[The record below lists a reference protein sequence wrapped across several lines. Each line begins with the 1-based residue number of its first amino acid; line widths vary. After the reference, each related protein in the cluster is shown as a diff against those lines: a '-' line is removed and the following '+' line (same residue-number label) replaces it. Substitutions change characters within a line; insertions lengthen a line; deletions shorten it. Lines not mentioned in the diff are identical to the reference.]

1 MKSLIIT
8 GATEDMFPVLD
19 LTLESKQK
27 YASKHN
33 YDLLVKR
40 SWNGVAKFHF
50 TQYEDQ
56 LLGYHKP
63 LLGILGFLRV
73 LICFEQLKDYDVVMW
88 LDGDS
93 VVTNSDI
100 TIEEIINDDN
110 ACFFASYDWAVG
122 VRSFSTGNFAIKR
135 HSKTQEVYEQFLE
148 TSKSVIGN
156 IMQEQRTLNLIFSVH
171 SNLSSCLKIVPRKF
185 LNSVPKT
192 QEQMN
197 TWKGR
202 PTIEEPW
209 NSECFIAHL
218 TGLTQE
224 ERLSILTNG
233 TLTYK

>member
-1 MKSLIIT
+1 MKSLIVT

-27 YASKHN
+27 YASKHK

-40 SWNGVAKFHF
+40 SWEGVAKYHF
-50 TQYEDQ
+50 KQYEDQ

-73 LICFEQLKDYDVVMW
+73 LICFEHLKEYDVVMW

-93 VVTNSDI
+93 TVTNSDVL
-100 TIEEIINDDN
+100 IEEITRDEN

-122 VRSFSTGNFAIKR
+122 VRSFSTGNFAVKR

-156 IMQEQRTLNLIFSVH
+156 IMQEQRTLNLIFSAH
-171 SNLSSCLKIVPRKF
+171 SNLSGCLKIVPRKF
-185 LNSVPKT
+185 LNSVPKL

-197 TWKGR
+197 TWRGR
-202 PTIEEPW
+202 PAIEEPW
-209 NSECFIAHL
+209 TPECFIAHL
-218 TGLTQE
+218 TGLTQD
-224 ERLSILTNG
+224 ERLKILTNG